1 MNDLELIRQLRSE
14 VAETDPDT
22 LTGARGHL
30 LAVMARK
37 PAPRRSRRPLT
48 MRITGLAA
56 AAAVAATAVV
66 IVNGQAATPVKPPA
80 SAGDVLPLTSA
91 RNILLVAAASA
102 ERTPQGSG
110 TYWHIKRES
119 EDGRHVWGE
128 SWTTRDGQRWS
139 RGEPGNGPGVVKE
152 PSGTFWLGPADS
164 GAEVSMEDLEAL
176 PTDPGALRQKV
187 TSMQKGDPADELD
200 VAVLPL
206 TSLIAELPAPAE
218 VRSAAFRAL
227 AELPGVQRLGAVGG
241 GEELLI
247 QSGKHE
253 RRLVIDPETSQV
265 IRTSWLPTATGGS
278 MGTNRGLFIK
288 LTTGWTDELPR

>member
-1 MNDLELIRQLRSE
+1 MNDLELIRRLRSE
-14 VAETDPDT
+14 VAQTDPDT

-30 LAVMARK
+30 LAVMARQ

-48 MRITGLAA
+48 MRVTGLAA
-56 AAAVAATAVV
+56 AVALAATTVV
-66 IVNGQAATPVKPPA
+66 IVTGQAAMPVRPPV

-110 TYWHIKRES
+110 AYWHIKRES
-119 EDGRHVWGE
+119 ADGRHVWGE

-139 RGEPGNGPGVVKE
+139 RGEPGDGPGVVKE
-152 PSGTFWLGPADS
+152 PSGTFRLGPAGS

-176 PTDPGALRQKV
+176 PTDPEALRQKV
-187 TSMQKGDPADELD
+187 TSMQQGDPADELD

-227 AELPGVQRLGAVGG
+227 AELPGVRRLGAVGG

-247 QSGKHE
+247 QSGRHE
-253 RRLVIDPETSQV
+253 RRLVVDPETSQV
-265 IRTSWLPTATGGS
+265 ILTNYLPTAAGGS
-278 MGTNRGLFIK
+278 MGTNRFIK
-288 LTTGWTDELPR
+288 LTTGWTDDLPR

>member
-14 VAETDPDT
+14 VAQTDPDT

-30 LAVMARK
+30 LAAMARQ
-37 PAPRRSRRPLT
+37 PAPRRSRRLLT
-48 MRITGLAA
+48 MRVTGLAA
-56 AAAVAATAVV
+56 AVALAATTVV
-66 IVNGQAATPVKPPA
+66 IVTGQAATPVRPPV

-119 EDGRHVWGE
+119 ADGRHVWGE

-139 RGEPGNGPGVVKE
+139 RGEPGDGSGVVKE
-152 PSGTFWLGPADS
+152 PSGTFWLGPAGS

-176 PTDPGALRQKV
+176 PTDPEALRQKV
-187 TSMQKGDPADELD
+187 TLMQQGDPADELD

-227 AELPGVQRLGAVGG
+227 AELPGVRRLGAVEG

-247 QSGKHE
+247 QSGRHE
-253 RRLVIDPETSQV
+253 RRLVVDPETSQV
-265 IRTSWLPTATGGS
+265 ILTNYLPTATGGS
-278 MGTNRGLFIK
+278 MGTNRFIK
-288 LTTGWTDELPR
+288 LTTGWTDDLPR